1 VTSVA
6 PTVAPVLAR
15 ARPQRAQ
22 SPRARERAHT
32 GLATAAMVV
41 SLVLWLVSLRD
52 VDPRAMTG
60 LGLVSVLP
68 PASFVALAVLAI
80 SFCLTVQ
87 RARPPQAL
95 LLAHVVLLVFF
106 LYALPTLVEPEPRF
120 AVTWRHVGIIGS
132 IAETGQV
139 DPRIDAYFNWP
150 GFFVLAAFLAN
161 AAGLHDLLP
170 VAAWAPVGFALLYL
184 PPLVVLMRSLTSSPA
199 VVWMAVWVFYL
210 GNWIGQDYL
219 SPQAFAFFLYLVLLA
234 IVMTWVRSLSR
245 WWPPWADVEVIPG
258 QACSLGGSPRRAGMV
273 AIALLV
279 FAAIVP
285 SHQLTPFAVLPGV
298 AGLVIAG
305 RCSARGL
312 PVAMAVILGTWISFM
327 TVAYLAGHV
336 QPIVSDVGNVHASLG
351 EGVAGRV
358 RGDPS
363 HIVVARVRL
372 LLTGALWAFAVA
384 AAVRRAWRGRDD
396 VAPLILLAGPLM
408 LPLLQPYG
416 GEIAMRCFLFSLPIT
431 AFFVAS
437 SIERP
442 PRLLR
447 GAVRTGVLL
456 AGTLLLLGAF
466 ALARYGN
473 EQMDWLSREE
483 VAAVDRLHH
492 LAPTGSTLVAWAP
505 SLPWKSRDYARYHYR
520 VVTSSPE
527 WARIGAL
534 RPGGRAQVAAL
545 DEYLRAQ
552 ETRAYLVLTRSQRAQ
567 VDLTGLGPRGSVSSV
582 ERALRKSRRFRLLY
596 ANRDAAVFTLRSP
609 PGVPG

>member
-1 VTSVA
+1 MSLAPAVA
-6 PTVAPVLAR
+6 PALAR
-15 ARPQRAQ
+15 VRPLRGA
-22 SPRARERAHT
+22 SPQVRDRART
-32 GLATAAMVV
+32 GVAIAAMAL

-52 VDPRAMTG
+52 VDPRAMNG

-68 PASFVALAVLAI
+68 PASFIALAVLAI

-87 RARPPQAL
+87 RARPPEAL

-150 GFFVLAAFLAN
+150 GFFVLLAFLSN
-161 AAGLHDLLP
+161 AAGVHDLLP
-170 VAAWAPVGFALLYL
+170 VAAWAPLGFALLYL
-184 PPLVVLMRSLTSSPA
+184 PPLIVLMRALTSSTA

-219 SPQAFAFFLYLVLLA
+219 SPQAFVFFLYLVLLA
-234 IVMTWVRSLSR
+234 IVMTWLRSLSG
-245 WWPPWADVEVIPG
+245 WWPPWADVHVIPG
-258 QACSLGGSPRRAGMV
+258 SASSIGGSPRRAGMV

-298 AGLVIAG
+298 AGLVLAG

-336 QPIVSDVGNVHASLG
+336 QTLVSDVGDVHASLG

-363 HIVVARVRL
+363 HVVVTRVRL
-372 LLTGALWAFAVA
+372 VVTGALWAFAVA

-396 VAPLILLAGPLM
+396 VEPMILMAGPLL
-408 LPLLQPYG
+408 LPLVQPYG

-437 SIERP
+437 SIEGP
-442 PRLLR
+442 PQLLR
-447 GAVRTGVLL
+447 GAVRTGLVL
-456 AGTLLLLGAF
+456 AGSLLLLGAF
-466 ALARYGN
+466 GLARYGN

-483 VAAVDRLHH
+483 VAGVDRLQE
-492 LAPTGSTLVAWAP
+492 LAPAGSTLVAWAP
-505 SLPWKSRDYARYHYR
+505 SLPWKSHDYANYHYR
-520 VVTSSPE
+520 VVTDSPE

-534 RPGGRAQVAAL
+534 PPGGRAQVGAL
-545 DEYLRAQ
+545 ARYLRGQ
-552 ETRAYLVLTRSQRAQ
+552 ESRAYLVLTRSQTAQ
-567 VDLTGLGPRGSVSSV
+567 VDLTGLGPRASLQRLEG
-582 ERALRKSRRFRLLY
+582 ALRRSRRFRLLY
-596 ANRDAAVFTLRSP
+596 ANRDATVFTLRSAP
-609 PGVPG
+609 EVPG